1 LVHPEFFHT
10 EQEAD
15 FMATFETMTINMG
28 PQHPSTHGV
37 LRLVLEL
44 DGEVVVKATPH
55 IGFLHRGV
63 EKLSEH
69 RTYHQVLPLTDRLD
83 YLAPMHNNLGY
94 VLAVEKLFG
103 LTDAIPER
111 AQVVRVMM
119 AELTRLKSHL
129 VWLACHALD
138 IGAMTVFIYCF
149 REREHIMDFYEKLS
163 GARMTSNY
171 FRVGGLSADLPDGI
185 EQEIRKFIDEM
196 PYHIDTYEGLLTG
209 NKIWQKRIMGVGM
222 ISAEDAIDLGVTG
235 PSLRGSGVNW
245 DLRRDQ
251 PYSGY
256 ENYDFE
262 VAVGE
267 GCDTWSR
274 YHVRLKEMRE
284 SCKIVR
290 QALDKLKPGPV
301 LADAP
306 KVCLPPKKDVVNTIE
321 GLIHHFKIISEG
333 PKPEVGEVYVGVENP
348 KGEVGFYIV
357 SDGSPRPYRMKIRPA
372 SFINL
377 QALPKMCEGSL
388 IADVVAVIGTLDI
401 VLGEIDR

>member
-1 LVHPEFFHT
+1 
-10 EQEAD
+10 
-15 FMATFETMTINMG
+15 MATYETMTINMG

-44 DGEVVVKATPH
+44 DGEIVVKATPH

-94 VLAVEKLFG
+94 VLAVEKLLG

-111 AQVVRVMM
+111 AQVVRVML

-149 REREHIMDFYEKLS
+149 REREHIMNFYEKLS

-185 EQEIRKFIDEM
+185 EQEIRQFIDDM
-196 PYHIDTYEGLLTG
+196 PGHIETYEGLLTG
-209 NKIWQKRIMGVGM
+209 NIIWQKRIQGNGI

-235 PSLRGSGVNW
+235 PSLRGSGVDW

-262 VAVGE
+262 VAVGS

-284 SCKIVR
+284 ACKIIR
-290 QALDKLKPGPV
+290 QALDKLKPGPI

-306 KVCLPPKKDVVNTIE
+306 KVCLPPKKDVVNSIE
-321 GLIHHFKIISEG
+321 GLIHHFKIITEG
-333 PKPEVGEVYVGVENP
+333 FKPEPGEVYVGVENP

-377 QALPKMCEGSL
+377 QALPKMVEGSL

>member
-1 LVHPEFFHT
+1 
-10 EQEAD
+10 
-15 FMATFETMTINMG
+15 MATTETMTINMG

-44 DGEVVVKATPH
+44 DGEVVVKAVPH
-55 IGFLHRGV
+55 IGFLHRGI
-63 EKLSEH
+63 EKLSEY

-83 YLAPMHNNLGY
+83 YLAPMHNNLAY
-94 VLAVEKLFG
+94 VLAVEKLLG
-103 LTDAIPER
+103 ITDLIPER
-111 AQVVRVMM
+111 AQVVRVML
-119 AELTRLKSHL
+119 AELTRIKSHL

-149 REREHIMDFYEKLS
+149 RERERIMDIYEKVS

-171 FRVGGLSADLPDGI
+171 FRVGGLSADLPDGL
-185 EQEIRKFIDEM
+185 EKEIRTFAEEM
-196 PYHIDTYEGLLTG
+196 PRHIDTYEGLLTG
-209 NKIWQKRIMGVGM
+209 NKIWQKRIQGVGV
-222 ISAEDAIDLGVTG
+222 ISAEDAIDLGVSG
-235 PSLRGSGVNW
+235 PSLRGCGVNW
-245 DLRRDQ
+245 DLRRDN

-262 VAVGE
+262 VSVQE
-267 GCDTWSR
+267 GGDTWAR
-274 YHVRLKEMRE
+274 YLVRLKEMRE

-290 QALDKLKPGPV
+290 QALDRLQPGPI

-306 KVCLPPKKDVVNTIE
+306 KICLPPKKDVVNTIE

-333 PKPEVGEVYVGVENP
+333 FKPEAGEIYQSVENP

-357 SDGSPRPYRMKIRPA
+357 SDGSAKPYRMKIRPA